1 MITKIINFPNIG
13 GIDVEYFIG
22 KSAKENFDII
32 DAAEPHH
39 IWFHIAGQP
48 SGHVIATIP
57 ESIDRK
63 DRVYIIKQGAVL
75 CKQYSKFASMKNV
88 EIVYTFVKDLQ
99 KGDRLGSVI
108 VQNEKT
114 ISI

>member
-13 GIDVEYFIG
+13 GLDVEYFIG

-32 DAAEPHH
+32 DTAEPHH

-48 SGHVIATIP
+48 SGHVIAAIP
-57 ESIDRK
+57 ESLDRK

-75 CKQYSKFASMKNV
+75 CKQHSKFNSTKNV

-114 ISI
+114 VTI

>member
-1 MITKIINFPNIG
+1 MITKIINFPNIDDL
-13 GIDVEYFIG
+13 DVEYFIG

-48 SGHVIATIP
+48 SGHVIAAIP
-57 ESIDRK
+57 ESLDRK

-75 CKQYSKFASMKNV
+75 CKQHSKFNSTKNM
-88 EIVYTFVKDLQ
+88 EIVYAFVKDLQ

-108 VQNEKT
+108 VKTEKT
-114 ISI
+114 VII